1 MKKLGAYDRII
12 EAAKHQ
18 LFAKIPTE
26 YANEFDAYVFANN
39 SARFS
44 IQSVCIV
51 AMDVGLLALYF
62 FGLSAYIPSHAHITA
77 LVIKVLFMGAASYAL
92 AQIGKQ
98 PYHRQKLLHRNLD
111 ILFLFVYIVGD
122 IVVCLTAPYSIANYM
137 RLFAIPVIAGSIT
150 VISQV
155 KSGIMLFAVYI
166 FYFFQMPQMSG
177 VPESMSFVST
187 YNFWFVVFATAVFLS
202 ASVYS
207 QFVNNFVAN
216 MNLKQTSEKYSQL
229 NTALEQEVSQRTQLL
244 QVVNAISA
252 DLLGSTNETFASM
265 LNHSMEQIGLSL
277 EVDRVY
283 IWKNELQDNVLLCSQ
298 MYEWSGGAEAQ
309 QGGELVESVPFPPTW
324 YPNLSQNKCING
336 IVKTFDVYER
346 EHLEAQS
353 VKSIIVVPVF
363 ILNEFWGFVGFD
375 DCSAERLFNDVEE
388 SILRTISLLFA
399 TSVLRNDM
407 TSNLVQTTELAL
419 ASSKAKSEFLANIS
433 HEIRTPL
440 NAITGMSNIARKSD
454 SIEEIY
460 VCLDRVNA
468 AGHQLLSIINDVLD
482 MSKIEAG
489 KIEML
494 HEPFHLIAM
503 LENVKSII
511 RVQAEQKQLKL
522 ITELSPLLPE
532 IVIGDETRLSQVLI
546 NLLSNAIKF
555 TLQDGTVHFQAELKS
570 SPEDESFRLLLSVR
584 DNGIGIAPDVIPTL
598 FNKFEQADA
607 SISRKFGGTGLGLAI
622 SKRIVEMMHGSITVE
637 SVLGEGSCFT
647 AEVLLHKPSANAVV
661 HKEASVESVKDIFKG
676 YRALLVEDIEVNRE
690 IVLAMLLDTGL
701 EIDIAE
707 NGACAVEAFM
717 RMPEAYDIIF
727 MDIQMPVLDGY
738 SATRKIRALN
748 SPQAKAVPIVAMTAN
763 AFAEDIER
771 CIDAGMND
779 HISKPVDFTKLI
791 RKLHEIVH
799 PL

>member
-18 LFAKIPTE
+18 LFAKIPPE
-26 YANEFDAYVFANN
+26 YAEEFKAYIFANN

-44 IQSVCIV
+44 IQSICIV
-51 AMDVGLLALYF
+51 AMDIGLLTLYF
-62 FGLSAYIPSHAHITA
+62 LGLSAYTPSTAHMIA
-77 LVIKVLFMGAASYAL
+77 LVTKVLFMGVASYAL
-92 AQIGKQ
+92 AQTGKQ
-98 PYHRQKLLHRNLD
+98 PYHRHKLLHRNLD
-111 ILFLFVYIVGD
+111 IIFLFVYIVGD
-122 IVVCLTAPYSIANYM
+122 IVVCFTAPYSVANYM
-137 RLFAIPVIAGSIT
+137 RLFAIPIIAGSIT

-155 KSGIMLFAVYI
+155 KSGIILFAVYI
-166 FYFFQMPQMSG
+166 FYFLQIPKMSA
-177 VPESMSFVST
+177 VPESISLVST

-216 MNLKQTSEKYSQL
+216 MNLKQTGEKYSQL
-229 NTALEQEVSQRTQLL
+229 NTALEQEVNQRTQLL

-252 DLLGSTNETFASM
+252 DLLGSTNETFTAM
-265 LNHSMEQIGLSL
+265 LDHSMEQVGLSL
-277 EVDRVY
+277 GVDRVY
-283 IWKNELQDNVLLCSQ
+283 IWKNELEGENLLCSQ

-309 QGGELVESVPFPPTW
+309 QGGELVISVPFPPAW
-324 YPNLSQNKCING
+324 YPNLSQNKCVNG
-336 IVKTFDVYER
+336 MVKTFDAYER
-346 EHLEAQS
+346 EHLEAQC

-375 DCSAERLFNDVEE
+375 DCSSERLFNSVEE
-388 SILRTISLLFA
+388 AILRTVSLLFA

-407 TSNLVQTTELAL
+407 TSDLVRTTELAL

-454 SIEEIY
+454 RIDQIY

-489 KIEML
+489 KIEIL
-494 HEPFHLIAM
+494 NEPFHLIAM
-503 LENVKSII
+503 LENVRSII
-511 RVQAEQKQLKL
+511 GVQAEQKQLTL
-522 ITELSPLLPE
+522 ISEISPQLPE
-532 IVIGDETRLSQVLI
+532 LVAGDEMRLSQVLI
-546 NLLSNAIKF
+546 NLLSNAVKF
-555 TLQDGTVHFQAELKS
+555 TPDGTVHFKAELQS
-570 SPEDESFRLLLSVR
+570 SSEAEGFRVLLSVK
-584 DNGIGIAPDVIPTL
+584 DDGIGIAPDVIPTL
-598 FNKFEQADA
+598 FNNFEQADA

-622 SKRIVEMMHGSITVE
+622 SKRIVEMMHGNITVE
-637 SVLGEGSCFT
+637 SILGEGSCFT
-647 AEVLLHKPSANAVV
+647 AEVFLHKPSADAVV
-661 HKEASVESVKDIFKG
+661 NKEACIESANGVFEG

-690 IVLAMLLDTGL
+690 IVLALLGDTGL

-707 NGACAVEAFM
+707 NGACAVDAVM
-717 RMPEAYDIIF
+717 RAPETYDIIF

-748 SPQAKAVPIVAMTAN
+748 SPQAKTVPIIAMTAN

-771 CIDAGMND
+771 CVEAGMND

-791 RKLHEIVH
+791 RKIEQYLR
-799 PL
+799 